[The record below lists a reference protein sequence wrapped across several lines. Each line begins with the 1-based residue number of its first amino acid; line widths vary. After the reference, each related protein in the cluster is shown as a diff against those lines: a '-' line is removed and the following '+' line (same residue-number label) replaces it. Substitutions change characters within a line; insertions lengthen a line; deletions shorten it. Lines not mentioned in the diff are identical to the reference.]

1 LFCGALESDGTPHRC
16 SFLLVLIMAEKS
28 VKLLRVS
35 RIPILVMLVVALA
48 AGVPAEQPKQTE
60 LPPVSF
66 TCPMH
71 PDIIEDKPGTC
82 PVCRMALVP
91 VRLDTAFSCPV
102 HTSVIE
108 TEQGTCRICRRRLVQ
123 ITISLFWTCAGHP
136 DVREVNPG
144 TCPDG
149 QIRVSARERRAHGD
163 HNPRH
168 GGQFFMAPDN
178 WHHLE
183 GTYPRSG
190 VFRVFLYD
198 DFTRPLSLRG
208 ITGRAVT
215 SEVADPA
222 TQKYKDVATVPL
234 APAKNGRYLEAR
246 VPAGL
251 PAHITAKMKFD
262 ADGPEHRFDFSF
274 PAYTKEPVPGA
285 PPVVTTP
292 LAAAVQTGAAPAE
305 GAPETADALLAGIKA
320 SSAQADSLLK
330 QGAFAQ
336 LYIPALATKDGALAL
351 EAHASELPEG
361 RRSAA
366 ATAVRRIV
374 LAAWLIDLYGD
385 LGDRPKLD
393 GAFRS
398 FDSAVADLSAA
409 YGR

>member
-1 LFCGALESDGTPHRC
+1 
-16 SFLLVLIMAEKS
+16 
-28 VKLLRVS
+28 VS
-35 RIPILVMLVVALA
+35 RIAILLTLVVTLA
-48 AGVPAEQPKQTE
+48 AVLTAQKPKQAA

-71 PDIIEDKPGTC
+71 PDIIEDKEGIC
-82 PVCRMALVP
+82 PVCRMVLVP

-108 TEQGTCRICRRRLVQ
+108 TEPGTCRICRRHLVQ
-123 ITISLFWTCAGHP
+123 VTVSLFWTCAGQP
-136 DVREVNPG
+136 DVHEMNPG
-144 TCPDG
+144 VCADG
-149 QIRVSARERRAHGD
+149 QMRVSARERRAHGD

-183 GTYPRSG
+183 GTYPRAG
-190 VFRVFLYD
+190 VFRVYLYD

-215 SEVADPA
+215 AEVFDPA
-222 TQKYKDVATVPL
+222 TQQHKDVTTFPL
-234 APAKNGRYLEAR
+234 APAKTGRYLEAHVTTR
-246 VPAGL
+246 L
-251 PAHITAKMKFD
+251 PAQITAKVKFD
-262 ADGPEHRFDFSF
+262 ANGPEHRFDFSF
-274 PAYTKEPVPGA
+274 PAYTTEPVAGA

-292 LAAAVQTGAAPAE
+292 PATAAVQTEAAAAE
-305 GAPETADALLAGIKA
+305 DAPETTEALLADIKA
-320 SSAQADSLLK
+320 GSARVDALLK
-330 QGAFAQ
+330 QGALAQ
-336 LYIPALATKDGALAL
+336 LYIPALATKDHALAL

-366 ATAVRRIV
+366 AAAVRRIV

-385 LGDRPKLD
+385 LGDKPKLD
-393 GAFRS
+393 DAFQSFAGA
-398 FDSAVADLSAA
+398 VVDLSAA

>member
-1 LFCGALESDGTPHRC
+1 
-16 SFLLVLIMAEKS
+16 
-28 VKLLRVS
+28 VS
-35 RIPILVMLVVALA
+35 RIPILLTLVATLVAGFTVTA
-48 AGVPAEQPKQTE
+48 QKPKQA

-71 PDIIEDKPGTC
+71 PDIIEDKEGSC
-82 PVCRMALVP
+82 PICRMTLVP

-108 TEQGTCRICRRRLVQ
+108 AEPGACRICRRPLVQ
-123 ITISLFWTCAGHP
+123 VTVSLFWTCAGPP
-136 DVREVNPG
+136 DVHETSPG
-144 TCPDG
+144 VCADG
-149 QIRVSARERRAHGD
+149 QMRVSARERRAHGD

-183 GTYPRSG
+183 GAYPRAG

-215 SEVADPA
+215 AEIYDAA
-222 TQKYKDVATVPL
+222 TKRYNDVTTFPL
-234 APAKNGRYLEAR
+234 APAKNGRYLEAH
-246 VPAGL
+246 VATQL
-251 PAHITAKMKFD
+251 PARITAKVKFD
-262 ADGPEHRFDFSF
+262 ANGPEHRFDFSF
-274 PAYTKEPVPGA
+274 PAYTREPLPGA
-285 PPVVTTP
+285 PPVVTP
-292 LAAAVQTGAAPAE
+292 PPAAAAVQTEAAPAE
-305 GAPETADALLAGIKA
+305 DAPENTDALLADIKA
-320 SSAQADSLLK
+320 GSERVDALMK
-330 QGAFAQ
+330 EGALAQ
-336 LYIPALATKDGALAL
+336 LYIPALATKDRALAL

-366 ATAVRRIV
+366 AAAVRRIV

-385 LGDRPKLD
+385 LGDKPKLD
-393 GAFRS
+393 DAFHSFAGA
-398 FDSAVADLSAA
+398 VVDLSAA